1 MNYICFGILG
11 YGISDSD
18 DYQILWL
25 CQILNQMFPKV
36 WDNVTLDSNN
46 YQIFW
51 VLSNSELCEPSV
63 HCCVTCEDYS
73 DVPSSSAESAA
84 DTDKNTHRHK
94 RTHRIANT
102 HKQIHTHIHVQDTN
116 TIARR
121 THTHTHT
128 HKRHTQMNQT
138 FPRF

>member
-84 DTDKNTHRHK
+84 DTHKNTDTDTSVH
-94 RTHRIANT
+94 TES
-102 HKQIHTHIHVQDTN
+102 QIHTQTN
-116 TIARR
+116 THAHTRARHKHSCK

-128 HKRHTQMNQT
+128 HAYTKDTHR
-138 FPRF
+138 